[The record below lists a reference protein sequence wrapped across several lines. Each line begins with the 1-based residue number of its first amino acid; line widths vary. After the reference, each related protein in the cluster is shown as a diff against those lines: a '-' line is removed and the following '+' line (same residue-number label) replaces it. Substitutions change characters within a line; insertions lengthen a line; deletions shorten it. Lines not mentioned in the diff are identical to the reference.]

1 MLRKILFLFILLF
14 STNSIAIQV
23 TAKSWLVTDGEGNII
38 DQQNI
43 ESKRP
48 IASITKLMTA
58 MVVLDSNSNLDEKL
72 DKVNLTRRQMIQ
84 LSLVKSDNRSAALL
98 CKFYP
103 GGWNACIESMN
114 RKAMKLGMCDTSFD
128 DSTGLSRN
136 NISSAKD
143 LIRLVKEAEKY
154 PEIVEASQTSNLKI
168 KTKKKKWTVVHNTNP
183 IIGHRH
189 HFIVSK
195 TGFTNPAGG
204 CIVMMLDTRIGRRIV
219 VLLGSRNMRT
229 RIPEAE
235 FIALKAG

>member
-1 MLRKILFLFILLF
+1 MIRKILFSLIVLF
-14 STNSIAIQV
+14 SSNCFAFQL
-23 TAKSWLVTDGEGNII
+23 TAKSWLVADGEGNII

-43 ESKRP
+43 EVKRP

-58 MVVLDSNSNLDEKL
+58 MVVLDSKINLDEKL
-72 DKVNLTRRQMIQ
+72 NKINLTRREMIQ
-84 LSLVKSDNRSAALL
+84 LAMVKSDNRSASLL
-98 CKFYP
+98 CKSYP
-103 GGWNACIESMN
+103 GGWSSCIDAMN
-114 RKAMKLGMCDTSFD
+114 RKAHKLGMTDTYFD

-154 PEIVEASQTSNLKI
+154 PEIVSASQTSNLKI
-168 KTKKKKWTVVHNTNP
+168 KMRKKKWLVVHNTNP
-183 IIGHRH
+183 IIGRRH

-204 CIVMMLDTRIGRRIV
+204 CIVMMLDTDIGRRIV
-219 VLLGSRNMRT
+219 VLLGSKNTKT

-235 FIALKAG
+235 FIALKSA